1 MSNSAQNTV
10 FKGYICY
17 KVFAA
22 PGELGDIV
30 ATNNK
35 MRVSFASLAGRS
47 YRQRL
52 QLPYMGMT
60 HH

>member
-22 PGELGDIV
+22 LGELGDIV
-30 ATNNK
+30 PIYNNK
-35 MRVSFASLAGRS
+35 RAVRLPILGESN
-47 YRQRL
+47 RQCSH
-52 QLPYMGMT
+52 P
-60 HH
+60 